1 MADKISPRHASTQI
15 EARMLNGAEF
25 TFKGLVDRYGE
36 EHYRLI
42 DRTIQKLR
50 KAGKISHRREGR
62 DFIWSAKGTA

>member
-1 MADKISPRHASTQI
+1 MSDKLSERHTVPQI

-25 TFKGLVDRYGE
+25 TFKGLCDRYGE

-50 KAGKISHRREGR
+50 RAGKISYRREGR
-62 DFIWSAKGTA
+62 DFIWSAVNDR